1 MQTRKLLRAF
11 FLIQTICLCLTLL
24 AAGTTIVARRTEY
37 MVTGV
42 EASVQT
48 DTPVQQTLTRLS
60 DKLHLPAFRE
70 WFCCLPYPVGNIAAI
85 INSIKKIL
93 SSSFL

>member
-24 AAGTTIVARRTEY
+24 AAGTTIVAQRTEY
-37 MVTGV
+37 MV

-85 INSIKKIL
+85 LNSIKKIL